1 MSTGAALSFVSLPA
15 GASQA
20 KIGHLSVLRP
30 ILDWRSPH
38 ADVKMGVRN
47 TLSTIKMW
55 NHCFRDSRL
64 AENYC
69 DTLVGKNP
77 FSTQAAPST
86 TIKATIIPVI
96 IKFANGDTWDPTAID
111 SCDTASAL
119 TRTQNSPI
127 FKSQPWSFG
136 GTSVGNDQY
145 IGAFQRAE
153 FYKQTGPTGINPGY
167 NVRLAVTT
175 AAALTLN
182 VPAADAAT
190 GTTVC
195 GNGLLGA
202 VDINWF
208 DPTIE
213 SYITSTLGAAAST
226 TFPIFLM
233 DNVVLY
239 EGTTSNCCILGYH
252 SAMTNAGNFQT
263 YGVSMY
269 DNTGDFAGS
278 ADVSALSHEVAEWMN
293 DPNTANPTAPWG
305 HIGQVTGCQANFEVG
320 DPLSGTVIT
329 DTFGGKTYHLQELAF
344 YGWYYHHAPSG
355 SINGWYSSEGTFT
368 TSAAAC
374 S

>member
-1 MSTGAALSFVSLPA
+1 MSTGAALSFVSSPA

-20 KIGHLSVLRP
+20 QIGHLSVLRP

-38 ADVKMGVRN
+38 AGAPMAIRNAKTTITMWKNCFHDVSV
-47 TLSTIKMW
+47 SASF
-55 NHCFRDSRL
+55 CDS
-64 AENYC
+64 
-69 DTLVGKNP
+69 LVGKNP
-77 FSTQAAPST
+77 FVTQSAPAT
-86 TIKATIIPVI
+86 TIQTTIIPVI
-96 IKFANGDTWDPTAID
+96 IKFSNGDTWDPTAID

-127 FKSQPWSFG
+127 FKAQSWSFG
-136 GTSVGNDQY
+136 GTSVGTHQY
-145 IGAFQRAE
+145 IGAYQSAE
-153 FYKQTGPTGINPGY
+153 FYNQTKPTGKNPGY
-167 NVRLAVTT
+167 NMLLHVTT
-175 AAALTLN
+175 APALTLN
-182 VPAADAAT
+182 VPTADAAA
-190 GTTVC
+190 GTAAC

-213 SYITSTLGAAAST
+213 SYITSTLGAAASA

-233 DNVVLY
+233 ENVVLY
-239 EGTTSNCCILGYH
+239 QGTTSNCCILGYH

-293 DPNTANPTAPWG
+293 DPNTANATAPWG
-305 HIGQVTGCQANFEVG
+305 HIGQVSGCQANFEVG

-329 DTFGGKTYHLQELAF
+329 DNLAGKTYHLQELAF
-344 YGWYYHHAPSG
+344 YGWYYHKSPSG

-368 TSAAAC
+368 TPAAPC